1 MPGKGRGRSAAKP
14 AKPAKSNHG
23 QVTSAAAKAKA
34 KKSNYGQSV
43 SAVAKAKRGP
53 FSASSPKPVKP
64 PKSK

>member
-14 AKPAKSNHG
+14 VKPAKTNRG
-23 QVTSAAAKAKA
+23 QTKA

>member
-1 MPGKGRGRSAAKP
+1 MPGKGRGRSAAK
-14 AKPAKSNHG
+14 KPVKP
-23 QVTSAAAKAKA
+23 VKA

-64 PKSK
+64 SKSK